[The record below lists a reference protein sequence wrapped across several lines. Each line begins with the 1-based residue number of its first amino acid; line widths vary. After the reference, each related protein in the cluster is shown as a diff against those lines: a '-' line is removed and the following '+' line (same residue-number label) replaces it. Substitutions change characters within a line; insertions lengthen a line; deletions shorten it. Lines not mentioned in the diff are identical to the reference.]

1 MTAKERRRKGAATRE
16 AQDGL
21 ILEWLRQNPGPHT
34 LRVMGIGMDVDVA
47 NPKVAA
53 RMSGSLRRLV
63 RKGSVREGLRALGE
77 ESALTYE
84 AVKEDFRPFRR
95 RVY

>member
-1 MTAKERRRKGAATRE
+1 MTARERRRTNAATRE

-34 LRVMGIGMDVDVA
+34 MRVMGIGMDVDVA
-47 NPKVAA
+47 NPKVAT

-63 RKGSVREGLRALGE
+63 RKGLVREGLRVLGN
-77 ESALTYE
+77 ESAVTYE
-84 AVKEDFRPFRR
+84 AVKEEFRRFRR

>member
-1 MTAKERRRKGAATRE
+1 MTAKERRRTSAATRE

-34 LRVMGIGMDVDVA
+34 VRAMAVGMDVDST

-53 RMSGSLRRLV
+53 RVTGSLRRLV
-63 RKGSVREGLRALGE
+63 RKGLVREGLRALGH

-84 AVKEDFRPFRR
+84 AGKEEFRPFRR
-95 RVY
+95 RGR